1 MKYIVKTTSPLNSCE
16 WINSPSKKALVLMSG
31 GVDSSAAALL
41 LMKENYTLAG
51 MTMEIA
57 PSGSSSAGLSASS
70 VCKELSIPHFSVNI
84 REEFNENV
92 IIPFCTSYSRGVTPN
107 PCADCNEKI
116 KFGVLWEAAE
126 ELLGNDFSVATGHYA
141 RIIKKEGRHY
151 LAKGAN
157 KAKDQ
162 SYFLSG
168 IPAKKI
174 PRILFPLGDFR
185 SKEETRELVRAF
197 GLAVSERP
205 ESMEICFANE
215 EGYRAMISGDQNPG
229 PIMDTSGKVLG
240 DHKGIGGYTL
250 GQRKGLGI
258 ASKHPLFVI
267 SIVPETNTVVVASR
281 AEAFRSEVTA
291 GSVNMLTPEYMKEGL
306 ILFGKIRSQG
316 EPVPCR
322 ILYVGNDCLS
332 VRFSEPVFA
341 PAPGQRLV
349 IYTEEGYV
357 AAGGVIKDSP
367 ID

>member
-1 MKYIVKTTSPLNSCE
+1 
-16 WINSPSKKALVLMSG
+16 
-31 GVDSSAAALL
+31 
-41 LMKENYTLAG
+41 
-51 MTMEIA
+51 
-57 PSGSSSAGLSASS
+57 
-70 VCKELSIPHFSVNI
+70 
-84 REEFNENV
+84 
-92 IIPFCTSYSRGVTPN
+92 
-107 PCADCNEKI
+107 
-116 KFGVLWEAAE
+116 
-126 ELLGNDFSVATGHYA
+126 SVATGHYA
-141 RIIKKEGRHY
+141 RIIKKEERHY

-168 IPAKKI
+168 ISAQKI

-185 SKEETRELVRAF
+185 SKEETRGLVRSS

-205 ESMEICFANE
+205 ESMEICFADE
-215 EGYRAMISGDQNPG
+215 EGYRAMISGDQKPG
-229 PIMDTSGKVLG
+229 PIRDTSGKVLG

-267 SIVPETNTVVVASR
+267 SIIPEENTVVVASR

-291 GSVNMLTPEYMKEGL
+291 GSVNILAPEYLKEGL
-306 ILFGKIRSQG
+306 FLFGKIRSQG
-316 EPVPCR
+316 EPVQCR
-322 ILYVGNDCLS
+322 LLCVENDCLR

-367 ID
+367 

>member
-1 MKYIVKTTSPLNSCE
+1 MKYIVKTTSLLNSSK
-16 WINSPSKKALVLMSG
+16 WKNSHSKKALVLMSG

-41 LMKENYTLAG
+41 LMKENYSLAG
-51 MTMEIA
+51 MTMEITESEEA
-57 PSGSSSAGLSASS
+57 LATESAAS

-84 REEFNENV
+84 SEDFKKNV
-92 IIPFCTSYSRGVTPN
+92 ILPFCNSYSQGLTPN
-107 PCADCNEKI
+107 PCADCNERI

-126 ELLGNDFSVATGHYA
+126 ELFGNDFSVATGHYA
-141 RIIKKEGRHY
+141 RIIKKDDRHY
-151 LAKGAN
+151 LAAGAN

-168 IPAKKI
+168 IPAKKMQ
-174 PRILFPLGDFR
+174 RILFPLGDFK
-185 SKEETRELVRAF
+185 SKEETRELVRTS

-215 EGYRAMISGDQNPG
+215 DGYRAIICRDQQPG
-229 PIMDTSGKVLG
+229 PITDTSGKVLG
-240 DHKGIGGYTL
+240 EHKGIGGYTL

-291 GSVNMLTPEYMKEGL
+291 GSVNILAPDYLREGL
-306 ILFGKIRSQG
+306 PLLGKIRSQG
-316 EPVPCR
+316 DPMPCR
-322 ILYVGNDCLS
+322 VLSVDHACLT
-332 VRFSEPVFA
+332 VRFSEPIFA

-349 IYTEEGYV
+349 IYTDEGYV
-357 AAGGVIKDSP
+357 AAGGVIKISP
-367 ID
+367 

>member
-1 MKYIVKTTSPLNSCE
+1 MKYTIKTTSL
-16 WINSPSKKALVLMSG
+16 INSSDWIKSQSKKVLVLMSG

-41 LMKENYTLAG
+41 LMKENYSLAG
-51 MTMEIA
+51 MTMEITENE
-57 PSGSSSAGLSASS
+57 AGPATESASA
-70 VCKELSIPHFSVNI
+70 VCKELSIPHFSVNL
-84 REEFNENV
+84 NEDFKKRV
-92 IIPFCTSYSRGVTPN
+92 ILPFCSSYSQGLTPN

-141 RIIKKEGRHY
+141 KIIKKEERYY

-168 IPAKKI
+168 ISAQKI
-174 PRILFPLGDFR
+174 PRVLFPLGDFR
-185 SKEETRELVRAF
+185 SKQETRELVRTS

-205 ESMEICFANE
+205 ESMEICFADE
-215 EGYRAMISGDQNPG
+215 EGYRAMISGDQKPG
-229 PIMDTSGKVLG
+229 PIRDTSGKVLG

-267 SIVPETNTVVVASR
+267 SIIPETNTVIVASR

-291 GSVNMLTPEYMKEGL
+291 GSVNILAPEYMKVGPL
-306 ILFGKIRSQG
+306 LFGKIRSQG
-316 EPVPCR
+316 DPVPCN
-322 ILYVGNDCLS
+322 LLCVENDCMR

-367 ID
+367 

>member
-1 MKYIVKTTSPLNSCE
+1 MKYIVKATSPLNSYE
-16 WINSPSKKALVLMSG
+16 WMNSPSKKALVLMSG

-41 LMKENYTLAG
+41 LMKENYSLAG
-51 MTMEIA
+51 MTMEITH
-57 PSGSSSAGLSASS
+57 SGSSSAVLSASS
-70 VCKELSIPHFSVNI
+70 VCKELGIPHFSVNI
-84 REEFNENV
+84 SEEFNRKV
-92 IIPFCTSYSRGVTPN
+92 ILPFCTSYSRGLTPN

-116 KFGVLWEAAE
+116 KFGTLWEAAE
-126 ELLGNDFSVATGHYA
+126 ELLGNNFSVATGHYA

-168 IPAKKI
+168 IEAEKI

-185 SKEETRELVRAF
+185 SKEETRALVRSS
-197 GLAVSERP
+197 GLAVSENP
-205 ESMEICFANE
+205 ESMEICFADE
-215 EGYRAMISGDQNPG
+215 EGYRAMISGDQKPG
-229 PIMDTSGKVLG
+229 PIREASGKVLG
-240 DHKGIGGYTL
+240 VHKGIGGYTL

-267 SIVPETNTVVVASR
+267 SIIPEENTVVVASR

-291 GSVNMLTPEYMKEGL
+291 GSVNILAPEYLKEGL
-306 ILFGKIRSQG
+306 LLFGKIRSQG
-316 EPVPCR
+316 EPVQCR
-322 ILYVGNDCLS
+322 LLCVENDCLR

-367 ID
+367 